1 MISDFESIKH
11 PVHFVNKYGKKSPSA
26 FIPFCEFGGNMSA
39 MGMKIDQFSIPVCNS
54 FQAKILNDQ
63 LCFEVDL
70 NKFSNKDNIENEL
83 GIGFYFLVDYNEDRN
98 VSFPINISNLTL
110 TSDSKTH
117 LLSVQIQS
125 SQKNNA
131 SVHLSTRGT
140 KIYLGTTLY
149 PSFYRASKISW

>member
-1 MISDFESIKH
+1 MIQRASHH
-11 PVHFVNKYGKKSPSA
+11 PVHIFEDNGFLSPSA
-26 FIPFCEFGGNMSA
+26 LIPFCEFGGDMSIV
-39 MGMKIDQFSIPVCNS
+39 GNKIKLLKIPVCKC
-54 FQAKILNDQ
+54 FQAKILYDQ
-63 LCFEVDL
+63 LRYEVDL

-98 VSFPINISNLTL
+98 VNFPKNISNLTL